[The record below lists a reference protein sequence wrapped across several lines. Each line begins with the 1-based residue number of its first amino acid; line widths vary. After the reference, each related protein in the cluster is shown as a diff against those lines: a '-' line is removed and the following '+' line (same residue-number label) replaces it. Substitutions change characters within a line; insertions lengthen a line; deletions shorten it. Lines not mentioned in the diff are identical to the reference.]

1 MNACIDCGSYI
12 PDGQST
18 CSMCYGDV
26 GHGDDG
32 YYEQMLLDEQ
42 YQEEER
48 TREDEREK
56 KREEARRLV
65 EIEHF
70 YFNTYLGLD
79 K

>member
-1 MNACIDCGSYI
+1 MNTCIDCGSPI
-12 PDGQST
+12 SDEQNT

-48 TREDEREK
+48 AREDEREK
-56 KREEARRLV
+56 AREEARRLV
-65 EIEHF
+65 ELERFISIQ
-70 YFNTYLGLD
+70 TPGLD